1 MKLENFLVKAKQ
13 VTYANVGEGEEN
25 TLVDGSKEL
34 LYEEGYFKYRDRYF
48 GSKTFAGEEV
58 IWYNN
63 EARWSMNYYGGL
75 TSNMK
80 LTKKVYEFLKKAM
93 KLVTIDKPYR
103 GPDEFIEGNF
113 KYVNDVKGNVD
124 SFKGEEK
131 IFFKEQEVYQLN
143 YHGGLIN

>member
-34 LYEEGYFKYRDRYF
+34 LYEEGDFKYRDRYF
-48 GSKTFAGEEV
+48 GSKTFTGEEV
-58 IWYNN
+58 IWHNN
-63 EARWSMNYYGGL
+63 EASWSMNYYGGL

-80 LTKKVYEFLKKAM
+80 LTKEVYEFLKKAM
-93 KLVTIDKPYR
+93 KLVTTGKPYR